1 MRSKRCGLAVL
12 PSVAGPDS
20 PLAGSSHI
28 QDMRRREDR
37 GQPAVTRPELIRRLA
52 DAYPTVRLRDIA
64 AAVEILINEI
74 AAGLARGISREL
86 RNSGTFTPRPRR
98 ARVGPNPRTAPRSR
112 LARRAFRFLT
122 RGKAARPP
130 ERGAGGLRHH
140 GPAVLT
146 MNSRRDGGSR
156 GNDGDH

>member
-52 DAYPTVRLRDIA
+52 HAYPIVRLRDIA

-74 AAGLARGISREL
+74 AAGLARQREL
-86 RNSGTFTPRPRR
+86 RTFRYLHAQTPKGAGR
-98 ARVGPNPRTAPRSR
+98 PNPRTAPRSR

>member
-52 DAYPTVRLRDIA
+52 HAYPIVRLRDIA

-74 AAGLARGISREL
+74 AAGLARQREL
-86 RNSGTFTPRPRR
+86 RTFRYLHAQTPKGAGRPQPADR
-98 ARVGPNPRTAPRSR
+98 AAVEVGEKSFPIFNPRQGCAS
-112 LARRAFRFLT
+112 A
-122 RGKAARPP
+122 
-130 ERGAGGLRHH
+130 
-140 GPAVLT
+140 
-146 MNSRRDGGSR
+146 
-156 GNDGDH
+156 